1 MRRVWWQVLG
11 LVLIRGEEVK
21 TIPAG
26 YVADFCPIDRGVQA
40 GLLMRFQRRRHLHF
54 VPIER
59 GRDVG
64 LRAACLVCE
73 TPWMTPPGRYGEP
86 SDDEAATPAELL
98 EGAAPE
104 HQRAVR
110 QRVELERRVSRGTL
124 TAEQRATLVYEPFPF
139 VHILMFKLPRS
150 GRILAYVLLLLAFVV
165 TLVLAPHA
173 LRGSRVVLIPL
184 VIFLVVTVG
193 LAYLALRQWRRLL
206 DNEVLPRL
214 VRALTPLQ
222 PTHEEISGAVQR
234 MREQRLNRAK
244 WIRVDELYDR
254 LAKSTFRA

>member
-1 MRRVWWQVLG
+1 
-11 LVLIRGEEVK
+11 
-21 TIPAG
+21 
-26 YVADFCPIDRGVQA
+26 
-40 GLLMRFQRRRHLHF
+40 
-54 VPIER
+54 
-59 GRDVG
+59 
-64 LRAACLVCE
+64 
-73 TPWMTPPGRYGEP
+73 
-86 SDDEAATPAELL
+86 
-98 EGAAPE
+98 
-104 HQRAVR
+104 
-110 QRVELERRVSRGTL
+110 
-124 TAEQRATLVYEPFPF
+124 
-139 VHILMFKLPRS
+139 MFKLPRS

-193 LAYLALRQWRRLL
+193 LAYLALKQWRRLL

-254 LAKSTFRA
+254 LAKSTFRV